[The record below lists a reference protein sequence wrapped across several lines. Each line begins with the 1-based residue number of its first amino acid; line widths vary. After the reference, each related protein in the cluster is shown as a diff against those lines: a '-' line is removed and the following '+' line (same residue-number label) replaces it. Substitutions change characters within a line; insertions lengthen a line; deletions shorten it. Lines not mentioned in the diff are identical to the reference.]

1 MAEVHNLQSL
11 LRSLCSETSG
21 ERVSVGDLLNAVG
34 RRSYGPVILLLG
46 FVAISPLTLVPGANS
61 LVALIILIFALQMV
75 IGRDYPWLPRRA
87 LEFSFPRKYLISGAE
102 KLDKHAHTVD
112 QLLKPRLIFLT
123 RAPFVQLVAL
133 ALVAAAL
140 VTFPLSFIPLGPVLP
155 SLTVLFFGL
164 AISARDGILLVFAGA
179 TLTGAVILMMRAW
192 TALPFV

>member
-1 MAEVHNLQSL
+1 MADVHNLQSL

-21 ERVSVGDLLNAVG
+21 ERVSVADLLNAVG

-46 FVAISPLTLVPGANS
+46 FVAISPLTLVPGANF
-61 LVALIILIFALQMV
+61 LVASVILIFALQMV
-75 IGRDYPWLPRRA
+75 VGRDYPWLPKKA
-87 LEFSFPRKYLISGAE
+87 LAYSFPRKYLISGAE
-102 KLDKHAHTVD
+102 ALDKHAHSVD
-112 QLLKPRLIFLT
+112 QLLKPRLTFLT

-164 AISARDGILLVFAGA
+164 AISARDGFLLIVAGA
-179 TLTGAVILMMRAW
+179 TLIAAVILMAKVW